1 VLFDQSTVN
10 DNATIKNG
18 KALSTGI
25 NCVWVNGKIVYQ
37 QQQATGE
44 LSGTLIKRN

>member
-1 VLFDQSTVN
+1 VN

-18 KALSTGI
+18 KALSSGI
-25 NCVWVNGKIVYQ
+25 NRVWVNGKMVYH

-44 LSGTLIKRN
+44 LPGILIKRN